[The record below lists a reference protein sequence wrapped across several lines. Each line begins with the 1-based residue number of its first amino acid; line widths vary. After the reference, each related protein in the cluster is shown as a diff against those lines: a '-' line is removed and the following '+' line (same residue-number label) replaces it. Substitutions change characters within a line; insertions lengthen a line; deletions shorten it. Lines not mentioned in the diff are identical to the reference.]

1 MSRRALCR
9 WCIALAVFFAA
20 YFALRTSRAAM
31 TALWYGAVL
40 PAEQWLGRLCGRLT
54 LSVGEVLILTAVFAP
69 YCGWQCARRTSP
81 RRAPLGHGLRLTL
94 TALAPC

>member
-40 PAEQWLGRLCGRLT
+40 PAEQWLGRLCGR
-54 LSVGEVLILTAVFAP
+54 
-69 YCGWQCARRTSP
+69 
-81 RRAPLGHGLRLTL
+81 
-94 TALAPC
+94 

>member
-54 LSVGEVLILTAVFAP
+54 LSVGEVLILTAVF
-69 YCGWQCARRTSP
+69 CAILWLANVP
-81 RRAPLGHGLRLTL
+81 PAHHRRAGPPLGHG
-94 TALAPC
+94 PCA